1 MLDLIFE
8 FLIKTKQKQTEL
20 DQIFST
26 SMSEI
31 EKIISLCSLRNND
44 LECEQFKK
52 FLKQHQL
59 KQSPKSSK
67 SISNLALSI
76 EKLRSIIEDQRNFF
90 NFKLNEVQNKN
101 LFVETRIN
109 ISLNLTLF

>member
-1 MLDLIFE
+1 
-8 FLIKTKQKQTEL
+8 
-20 DQIFST
+20 
-26 SMSEI
+26 MSEI
-31 EKIISLCSLRNND
+31 EKIISLCSSRNND

-59 KQSPKSSK
+59 KQSPKSSN

-90 NFKLNEVQNKN
+90 NFKLNEVKSKHFFFFKN
-101 LFVETRIN
+101 LKLIFHLIYLSS
-109 ISLNLTLF
+109 ISLTMQN